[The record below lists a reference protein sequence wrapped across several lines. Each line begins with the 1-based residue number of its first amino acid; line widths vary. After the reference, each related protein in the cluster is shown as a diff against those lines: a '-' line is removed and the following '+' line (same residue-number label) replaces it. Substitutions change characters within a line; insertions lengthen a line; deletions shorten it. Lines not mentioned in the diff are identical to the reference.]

1 MKKSERRQVDF
12 PLLIKRVIFYRM
24 HVIQDT
30 GYIKFHV
37 LNFLNQ
43 FFAIIEIVYCL
54 GNNAFDLWNMNRSLR
69 QRI

>member
-24 HVIQDT
+24 HVIQD
-30 GYIKFHV
+30 KFHV

-43 FFAIIEIVYCL
+43 FFSIIEIVYCL